1 MLLPARKDIDVVLED
16 LNNTYGLNF
25 RHYPLMHNNFDLS
38 EFESEY
44 SPEKIWVLDYSHEGC
59 FPYED
64 MEKLHKL
71 CDRLNV
77 NRKRVIF
84 INNDQK
90 IKENYKKWAGHNN
103 YEPISVLSCPNWDA
117 LYWFSWNENHRKQVN
132 KIIYNFNQRN
142 KLFLYLNKTMHP
154 FRQRVF
160 NRVKI
165 QDYLKYSYYSA
176 VEYGKTLDEIKIDD
190 EPFYYDNNLYKFY
203 EDSYFEFFVGCDID
217 EKDGRIGFDD
227 KTAKP
232 LIHGHPSISLTNSG
246 TYQKLK
252 EIGYEIYEE
261 IFDYSF
267 DDVKDI
273 DERSHVVFDELKR
286 MVKLWEKDKKQVHN
300 LFMNNVVRE
309 KLRYNQNRFLY
320 HNPTFDILRKEL
332 LGIIK

>member
-1 MLLPARKDIDVVLED
+1 
-16 LNNTYGLNF
+16 
-25 RHYPLMHNNFDLS
+25 
-38 EFESEY
+38 
-44 SPEKIWVLDYSHEGC
+44 
-59 FPYED
+59 
-64 MEKLHKL
+64 
-71 CDRLNV
+71 
-77 NRKRVIF
+77 
-84 INNDQK
+84 
-90 IKENYKKWAGHNN
+90 
-103 YEPISVLSCPNWDA
+103 
-117 LYWFSWNENHRKQVN
+117 ENHTKQVN

-142 KLFLYLNKTMHP
+142 KLFLYPNKTMHP

-176 VEYGKTLDEIKIDD
+176 VEYGKSLDDIKIED
-190 EPFYYDNNLYKFY
+190 EPFFYTNNLYKFY

-232 LIHGHPSISLTNSG
+232 LIHGHPSISLTNLG

-286 MVKLWEKDKKQVHN
+286 MVKLWERDKKQVHN

-320 HNPTFDILRKEL
+320 HNPTFDILRKDL
-332 LGIIK
+332 LEAIQ